1 MECTNKACQ
10 YKGNNEAAYY
20 VDFEIGS
27 DIGTIRNMEYLCEK
41 CAVNVLSYGLA
52 YRSKTHFKLNRY
64 MSIDDHDRLINT
76 FV

>member
-1 MECTNKACQ
+1 MKCTNKTCQ
-10 YKGNNEAAYY
+10 HKGNNEAAYY

-27 DIGTIRNMEYLCEK
+27 DKDTIRNTEYLCEK

-52 YRSKTHFKLNRY
+52 YRSITHFKLNRY
-64 MSIDDHDRLINT
+64 MSIEDYNRLIDT